1 MLVIMRKELKRP
13 NLQSTTCNGRIQA
26 MRFAIREL
34 VDGQAPE
41 GTRDDKFGVFI
52 IKEMN

>member
-1 MLVIMRKELKRP
+1 
-13 NLQSTTCNGRIQA
+13 

-34 VDGQAPE
+34 VDRPGPQ